1 MKNLSKRNTSGFTL
15 IELLVVVLIIGIL
28 AAVALP
34 QYQKAVT
41 KSHFTEAF
49 IGLKAIADAEKVC
62 MLSTGE
68 SVDDLC
74 CTGQICNVAENLD
87 IAIGKPVEDQPHR
100 RETKWFSFDL
110 GNGTSLDSGKIM
122 AQALYKKY
130 DACVCIHE
138 DGHFS
143 GGYSGCGSPEAPFDI
158 WKLLNI
164 EDEGTCGCC

>member
-1 MKNLSKRNTSGFTL
+1 MKKGFTL

-28 AAVALP
+28 SAVALP

-74 CTGQICNVAENLD
+74 CDGQICNVAENLD
-87 IAIGKPVEDQPHR
+87 IAIGEPVEDVSGS
-100 RETKWFSFDL
+100 RETKWFTFSL
-110 GNGTSLDSGKIM
+110 GNRTSHESGKIM
-122 AQALYKKY
+122 AQAYYKKY
-130 DACVCIHE
+130 DVCICIHE

-143 GGYSGCGSPEAPFDI
+143 GGYDSDCYAPEPSFDVL
-158 WKLLNI
+158 KVLNI
-164 EDEGTCGCC
+164 EDEGTCACC

>member
-1 MKNLSKRNTSGFTL
+1 MKKGFTL

-28 AAVALP
+28 SAVALP

-68 SVDDLC
+68 SIGDLC
-74 CTGQICNVAENLD
+74 CLGKICNLPENLD
-87 IAIGKPVEDQPHR
+87 IEIGSPIQNMPAARD
-100 RETKWFSFDL
+100 TKFFTFL
-110 GNGTSLDSGKIM
+110 FGNGVSTDEGKIM
-122 AQALYKKY
+122 AQAYYKKY
-130 DACVCIHE
+130 DVCICIHE

-143 GGYSGCGSPEAPFDI
+143 GSSGGSCGSEEAPFDVL
-158 WKLLNI
+158 KVLNI